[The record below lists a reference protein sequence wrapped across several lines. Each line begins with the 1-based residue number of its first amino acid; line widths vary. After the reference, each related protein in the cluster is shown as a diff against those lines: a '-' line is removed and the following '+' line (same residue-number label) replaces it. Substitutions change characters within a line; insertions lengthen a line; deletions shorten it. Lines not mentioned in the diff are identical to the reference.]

1 MNLALIGNP
10 NCGKTTLF
18 NALTGTYQKV
28 GNFAGVT
35 VEKKDGVYK
44 KDKSLKITDL
54 PGLYSLSADSA
65 DERAVTEYLK
75 TTPPDAVINVLDGT
89 NLERN
94 LYLTCELAR
103 LKIPVVLAVNF
114 CDDLDKNGIVL
125 SETALSLL
133 FGGVPVV
140 KISALKGTGLSELIA
155 AARGKAKI
163 PKLAVSVVGS
173 AGVKAVS
180 EAGAETGAKEGVAT
194 GAKAGS
200 FYDFIEEN
208 IGKIIRKKETKAEKF
223 TRRADGVL
231 THKYFGIPIFVAV
244 VLFIYFAALK
254 VGGAAGELIGAGFK
268 SLESTTRNSL
278 EGAGAAEWAISLL
291 TDAVIKGVGTVLS
304 FLPQILVLFLLL
316 SVVEES
322 GYAARVAFNFDRLFR
337 SFGLSGKSLLPL
349 TVSCGCAV
357 TGIMASRTIE
367 SEGERRATIFLAPMM
382 PCGAKT
388 AVFGWFAAVVFGG
401 SALVA
406 ASAYFLSLFAVAVF
420 GKILKKFKPFRGSGE
435 DFLLEMPTLRAPSVK
450 DVFFVLWEKTK
461 DFLFKAGTVIFTA
474 SVVLWVLKNVGA
486 GGYTGGEVEK
496 SFLYFLGD
504 KLKILFYPLGFSGWQ
519 SSVAII
525 SGAFAKEAVV
535 ETLALLS
542 DNPAAL
548 FPTKASAYA
557 FLAFV
562 LLSPPCV
569 SALSVAKR
577 ELKSGKLF
585 AFMLVFQFSAAYVT
599 AFAINFF
606 GNLFVRA
613 ATRLSGLIFSVIIVI
628 IIATVF
634 VCVAKT
640 AFRGGC
646 GNCVKHTA
654 DGCNRFGCGGNNY
667 KEARGS
673 AKKIEPNA
681 AKEIKYVRQR

>member
-65 DERAVTEYLK
+65 DERAVTDYLK

-114 CDDLDKNGIVL
+114 CDDLDKNGIEL

-155 AARGKAKI
+155 AAREKAEI
-163 PKLAVSVVGS
+163 PKLAVAS
-173 AGVKAVS
+173 AGD
-180 EAGAETGAKEGVAT
+180 
-194 GAKAGS
+194 
-200 FYDFIEEN
+200 FYGFIEKN
-208 IGKIIRKKETKAEKF
+208 IGKIIRKTETRAERF
-223 TRRADGVL
+223 TRRADGIL
-231 THKYFGIPIFVAV
+231 THEYFGIPIFAAV

-254 VGGAAGELIGAGFK
+254 VGGAAGELVGAGFK
-268 SLESTTRNSL
+268 SLENATRNAL

-291 TDAVIKGVGTVLS
+291 TQAAIKGVGTVLS

-337 SFGLSGKSLLPL
+337 KFGLSGKSLLPL

-474 SVVLWVLKNVGA
+474 SVVLWALKNVGA
-486 GGYTGGEVEK
+486 GGYTGGAVEK

-599 AFAINFF
+599 AFAINFL
-606 GNLFVRA
+606 GNLFVRV
-613 ATRLSGLIFSVIIVI
+613 ATSSSGLIFSVIIVI
-628 IIATVF
+628 IITTVF
-634 VCVAKT
+634 VCVVKT

-646 GNCVKHTA
+646 VNCVKRTA
-654 DGCNRFGCGGNNY
+654 DGCNRFACGGNNH
-667 KEARGS
+667 KEARK
-673 AKKIEPNA
+673 KKIEPNA